1 MGQKTHPIGFRLGFN
16 KTWSSIWFDERNFKD
31 RLLQDYYLR
40 KYINNRLPNAGISRI
55 EIKRTP
61 KLITVIV
68 HTSRPGMVI
77 GQKGKEVDLLKAELK
92 KITGTEVYVNV
103 SEVKRPELD
112 AVLVAKNIANQI
124 ARKVSYK
131 KVVKKAIQSAMRM
144 GAQGIRIQVSG
155 RLGGAE
161 MSRKETYREGRV
173 PLHTLRA
180 DIDYAVETSHTTYGC
195 IGVKVWICRGE
206 KTKVEG
212 E

>member
-16 KTWSSIWFDERNFKD
+16 KTWNSIWFDERNFKD
-31 RLLQDYYLR
+31 KLLQDYYLR

-61 KLITVIV
+61 KLITVII

-92 KITGTEVYVNV
+92 RITGTEVYVNV

-180 DIDYAVETSHTTYGC
+180 DIDYANETSHTTYGC